1 MYFAHMYYIYMN
13 ELYFFLLKG
22 IVQRI
27 LRGVDT
33 TVC

>member
-1 MYFAHMYYIYMN
+1 MHTVKSGIIV
-13 ELYFFLLKG
+13 LGGKG

-33 TVC
+33 NTMLK